1 VVLEGQWKEGFAA
14 IAAVGATN
22 VGSIKVLSLSL
33 SLSLT
38 GHTVEIKCLSVISC
52 GITGLSLN
60 RIGNSICTPA
70 LVSNSWVSCIMLN
83 FFCLMSC

>member
-33 SLSLT
+33 SLLQVT
-38 GHTVEIKCLSVISC
+38 LLK
-52 GITGLSLN
+52 LN
-60 RIGNSICTPA
+60 A
-70 LVSNSWVSCIMLN
+70 YQ
-83 FFCLMSC
+83 